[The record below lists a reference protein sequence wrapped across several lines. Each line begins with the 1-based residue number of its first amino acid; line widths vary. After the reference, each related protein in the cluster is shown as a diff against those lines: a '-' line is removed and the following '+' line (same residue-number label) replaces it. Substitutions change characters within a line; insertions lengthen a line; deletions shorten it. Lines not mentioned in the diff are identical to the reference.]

1 MQKLWNMGIRYG
13 FDHKHDRYG
22 FDHKQGLTLICLFI
36 ISSING
42 KWTFCYKLVLNYK
55 KDE

>member
-1 MQKLWNMGIRYG
+1 MGISYG

-22 FDHKQGLTLICLFI
+22 FDHKHDLALICLFI

-42 KWTFCYKLVLNYK
+42 K
-55 KDE
+55 

>member
-1 MQKLWNMGIRYG
+1 MGIRYG

-22 FDHKQGLTLICLFI
+22 FDHKHGLTLICLFI

-42 KWTFCYKLVLNYK
+42 K
-55 KDE
+55 